1 MQIIANL
8 FLQVT
13 EVFGKN
19 TQLINLNQITQIV
32 PAVDFLGTD
41 VVNDPHNPITLHV
54 KEDTPAILVKGKT
67 EPVYVDHKKGTDD
80 FIKQLEGLLGNDD
93 PQTKPKSKKKNEKE
107 EPEEKAPAAPS
118 APPTGGAV
126 TIPAAPVHKPST

>member
-19 TQLINLNQITQIV
+19 TQLINLNQISQII
-32 PAVDFLGTD
+32 PAEDYLGTE
-41 VVNDPHNPITLHV
+41 VVNNPRNPITLHV
-54 KEDTPAILVKGKT
+54 KKDTPAILVKGKT

-80 FIKQLEGLLGNDD
+80 FIKQLEGLLGEDD
-93 PQTKPKSKKKNEKE
+93 TRAKTKSKKKKEKD
-107 EPEEKAPAAPS
+107 EPEEKAPATSS
-118 APPTGGAV
+118 APPTGSAV
-126 TIPAAPVHKPST
+126 TIPAAPVQKPST